1 MVKTLFKS
9 RIFILIFFLTPIGVF
24 AADSVMVLK
33 QKSIEKQY
41 RALRSKSDWI
51 SIDTLSLGGPVKPG
65 YAIYS
70 SSSNGIEKII
80 AQKYGK
86 SSQVKSEYYLE
97 NGKPFFVYSFR
108 YVYNRAIDYDSTA
121 MKKNNDTEVFDFKKS
136 RIVEV
141 RDYFENGRLINQI
154 TNFAQS
160 GSTSEEFLSKETYT
174 VTKELEMLKEFYKS
188 HWKVKS
194 VEKSK

>member
-1 MVKTLFKS
+1 MTLLKKENCIFVLFLFLLSFK
-9 RIFILIFFLTPIGVF
+9 VF
-24 AADSVMVLK
+24 ATDASLK
-33 QKSIEKQY
+33 EKQEEIESRY
-41 RALRSKSDWI
+41 RVLRSKRNWL
-51 SIDTLSLGGPVKPG
+51 SIDTISIGGPVKPG

-70 SSSNGIEKII
+70 SSSEGLKKII

-121 MKKNNDTEVFDFKKS
+121 MIKNNDTEVFDFKKS

-141 RDYFENGRLINQI
+141 RDYFENGRLIKQI

-174 VTKELEMLKEFYKS
+174 INKELKMLKELYQS
-188 HWKVKS
+188 HGKIKEI
-194 VEKSK
+194 EKNK